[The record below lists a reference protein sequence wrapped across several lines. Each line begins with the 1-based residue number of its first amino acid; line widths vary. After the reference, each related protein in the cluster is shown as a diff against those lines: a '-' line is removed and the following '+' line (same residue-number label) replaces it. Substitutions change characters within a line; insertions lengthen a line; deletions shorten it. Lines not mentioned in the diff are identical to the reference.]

1 MEFIGVPI
9 GHAGTVLDKTHKSLA
24 TALSA
29 TRPSGAQ
36 ARDTRGAVDP
46 DVDHEARAHDM
57 SLFKDMLDAMTIL
70 AQDRLLAI
78 IRRRQ
83 RLVQEL
89 PGAVSRHRATS
100 AATPAHLE
108 HHQHSQGT
116 HQQGV
121 ATRTTRARTTR
132 IPEMTA
138 IT

>member
-1 MEFIGVPI
+1 M
-9 GHAGTVLDKTHKSLA
+9 
-24 TALSA
+24 
-29 TRPSGAQ
+29 
-36 ARDTRGAVDP
+36 DP
-46 DVDHEARAHDM
+46 EVDHAARAQDM
-57 SLFKDMLDAMTIL
+57 SLFKDMLDAITIL

-83 RLVQEL
+83 RLVHEL
-89 PGAVSRHRATS
+89 PGAVSRNRATS

-108 HHQHSQGT
+108 QHQHSQGT
-116 HQQGV
+116 HQQGA